1 MLYLIDSANI
11 EEIKKCVDFFPI
23 HGVTTNPT
31 IIAHENT
38 DFIKLIKDIRDVIG
52 PDKML
57 HIQTTATT
65 AENILREALAIK
77 KIVDGELYIKITISP
92 EGLKAMRELK
102 KIGIKSTATAIFTQ
116 QQAMLAALAG
126 ADFVAPYV
134 NRLDNVVADGA
145 HVVEE
150 IVKLFDIHNI
160 NCKVLA
166 ASFKNAEQVHKIAL
180 DGGHAVTLTPDLYWK
195 LAYYP
200 LTDLAVKQFTDD
212 WNSVYKDKT
221 ILDLLEK

>member
-1 MLYLIDSANI
+1 
-11 EEIKKCVDFFPI
+11 
-23 HGVTTNPT
+23 
-31 IIAHENT
+31 
-38 DFIKLIKDIRDVIG
+38 
-52 PDKML
+52 
-57 HIQTTATT
+57 
-65 AENILREALAIK
+65 
-77 KIVDGELYIKITISP
+77 
-92 EGLKAMRELK
+92 MRELK

-160 NCKVLA
+160 NCQVLA